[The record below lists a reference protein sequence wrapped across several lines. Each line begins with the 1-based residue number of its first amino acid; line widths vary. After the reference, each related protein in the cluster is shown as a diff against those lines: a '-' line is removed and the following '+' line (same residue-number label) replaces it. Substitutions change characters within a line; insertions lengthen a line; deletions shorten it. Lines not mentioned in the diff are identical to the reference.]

1 MCGVPVR
8 RATRVALAAL
18 VSLGALVAAACSSSG
33 ADGAGGGGPG
43 DGSGVGG
50 DGGSAGP
57 LGDGAPGT
65 SGDAGGPDGGPRDAA
80 SGDGGADASG
90 PPPSILPVGYVRPDV
105 GPPLTPAEI
114 AAATDDVIALL
125 KGTRYFDVVDERVH
139 GWPESENAGFWYGT
153 WWSGV
158 TVTKASGLVTYTHSA
173 DGADNN
179 GLRTAPL
186 LEGACY
192 GQLLWGKPLN
202 AHLVRKLTR
211 GFSSWALAMKRDATD
226 TAAPM
231 LARAHYAKNVTSK
244 DDGRT
249 IAIDVSKDL
258 PGVDGTSQYVH
269 LATNPTFG
277 DIWIKNLRSKDDM
290 GHVFRSMIQAQACAP
305 RLDAAGQADFTQM
318 MSLYEALS
326 RQVEKDGWGIA
337 TLDKSA
343 QPTMPPVSQTL
354 AHYTLL
360 GNIECPGPLMMALLG
375 DGVAGSLDC
384 GSGISSAE
392 QALGSQL
399 KNGAK
404 QILRTHHEAA
414 VNAAFLKGANAPGLA
429 LLQGLTTRVET
440 DRALLLGSNPPADLS
455 ASDIAS
461 LLLHSANAGV
471 PLTSDEVRWLHGR
484 IHLAAQT
491 FLAPAAAPTY
501 HVFDTATPD
510 GTYAYEPGGDG
521 LSFLDVGVLLG
532 QCAAPYRNPTTRT
545 MLDCA
550 KLAAAF

>member
-1 MCGVPVR
+1 M
-8 RATRVALAAL
+8 RV
-18 VSLGALVAAACSSSG
+18 VAAALAGLLGAACS
-33 ADGAGGGGPG
+33 ADAGTNGAGGAGPG
-43 DGSGVGG
+43 DGTGGPAADAKAADGGGGGNGG
-50 DGGSAGP
+50 DASAHDAAGGDAG
-57 LGDGAPGT
+57 
-65 SGDAGGPDGGPRDAA
+65 SGDAGAG
-80 SGDGGADASG
+80 ASG
-90 PPPSILPVGYVRPDV
+90 PPPSVLPVGYVRPDV

-125 KGTRYFDVVDERVH
+125 KGTRYFDFVDERAH
-139 GWPESENAGFWYGT
+139 GWPQSEPTGFWYGT

-158 TVTKASGLVTYTHSA
+158 TVTKASGLVTFTHGA

-192 GQLLWGKPLN
+192 AQLLWDTPL
-202 AHLVRKLTR
+202 ASHLVRKLAR
-211 GFSSWALAMKRDATD
+211 GFSSWALAMKRDPSD

-231 LARAHYAKNVTSK
+231 LARAHYARNVISTDS
-244 DDGRT
+244 GRT
-249 IAIDVSKDL
+249 IAIDVSADL
-258 PGVDGTSQYVH
+258 PGTDGTSQYVH
-269 LATNPTFG
+269 LPTNPSFG

-290 GHVFRSMIQAQACAP
+290 GHVFRAMIQAQACGP
-305 RLDAAGQADFTQM
+305 RLDAAGQADFAQM
-318 MSLYEALS
+318 MSLYEAWS

-360 GNIECPGPLMMALLG
+360 GNIECPGPLMMSLLG
-375 DGVAGSLDC
+375 DGTPGSLDC
-384 GSGISSAE
+384 GSGISAAE

-414 VNAAFLKGANAPGLA
+414 VNAAFLEGANAPGLA
-429 LLQGLTTRVET
+429 LLQGLTTRIET
-440 DRALLLGSNPPADLS
+440 DRTLLLGPNPPADLS
-455 ASDIAS
+455 AADIAS

-484 IHLAAQT
+484 IRLAAQT
-491 FLAPAAAPTY
+491 FLAPAATPTY
-501 HVFDTATPD
+501 HVFDAATPD
-510 GTYAYEPGGDG
+510 GTYDYEPAGDG

-532 QCAAPYRNPTTRT
+532 QCAAPYRNTTTRT
-545 MLDCA
+545 MLDCTR
-550 KLAAAF
+550 LRAAF